1 MAGQS
6 SWSFTCPYEA
16 LGLDP
21 GADESSIKRAYRLK
35 CKQKEEIEG
44 LVPRANDADR
54 EQYGDIRFH
63 PDLNKAEN
71 AEVKFISIG
80 EAYEFLVGAMIA
92 PVNLPLHSQSNSLK
106 RIWAVTQVQSK
117 QEHVPVLVCVFVN
130 LAGCGFYPSRVTCMG
145 SMTLL
150 GLRGKINYNLRQCI
164 LKSLER
170 RGEGKERVP
179 CSLILF
185 KLNAPPPP
193 TQMNRTRGKELGDG
207 SMTSG
212 NSSAFHDWY
221 WTFRMSRTWDKQQ
234 KAGPSR
240 AAGPAG
246 FASQPESKQEL
257 QGQIA
262 GLRQRA
268 AFRRRRSS
276 VPSAAGV
283 SSAEAENSSSS
294 SNSNTEASA
303 QSTWAAASG
312 HVPDTEQLQQQQ
324 QPLEP

>member
-1 MAGQS
+1 MQAGAMAGQS

-35 CKQKEEIEG
+35 CKQ
-44 LVPRANDADR
+44 
-54 EQYGDIRFH
+54 FH

-80 EAYEFLVGAMIA
+80 EAYEFL
-92 PVNLPLHSQSNSLK
+92 
-106 RIWAVTQVQSK
+106 
-117 QEHVPVLVCVFVN
+117 
-130 LAGCGFYPSRVTCMG
+130 
-145 SMTLL
+145 
-150 GLRGKINYNLRQCI
+150 
-164 LKSLER
+164 
-170 RGEGKERVP
+170 
-179 CSLILF
+179 
-185 KLNAPPPP
+185 
-193 TQMNRTRGKELGDG
+193 MNRTRGKELGDG

-324 QPLEP
+324 QPLEPVHFYADLPSDSGDPMPQASEGATRQQRFVGNNRQQLSGQLTGMKRKALLKRRMHDAQAQ